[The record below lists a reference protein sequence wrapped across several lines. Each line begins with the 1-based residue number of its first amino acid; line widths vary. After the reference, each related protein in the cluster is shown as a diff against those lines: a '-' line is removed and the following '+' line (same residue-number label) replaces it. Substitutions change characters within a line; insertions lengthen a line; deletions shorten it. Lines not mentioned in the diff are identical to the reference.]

1 MFIEFTLIS
10 IHNQRILHSNHLVCI
25 WVLGLERP
33 LVARRRQHQRQLL
46 WERRQLQPFQRE
58 RVYGG
63 RTESREPSSG
73 GLNSSS
79 SSLRTC
85 FPPIA
90 SKVVPSLGICPF
102 RSNKGCVRYWLYY
115 YYSMHTATLTH
126 EPFKASNVVSGG
138 GYVMKHI
145 LACFN
150 LRPTYKSDDGLFTC
164 PIISAILHSAAAW
177 CWLVVS
183 IT

>member
-1 MFIEFTLIS
+1 MYLSSWIRKTS
-10 IHNQRILHSNHLVCI
+10 GRTSSSTPTPT
-25 WVLGLERP
+25 P
-33 LVARRRQHQRQLL
+33 LRTTATTTF
-46 WERRQLQPFQRE
+46 PKRE

>member
-1 MFIEFTLIS
+1 M
-10 IHNQRILHSNHLVCI
+10 
-25 WVLGLERP
+25 
-33 LVARRRQHQRQLL
+33 
-46 WERRQLQPFQRE
+46 
-58 RVYGG
+58 YGG

-145 LACFN
+145 LVLACFN
-150 LRPTYKSDDGLFTC
+150 LRPLYKSDGLFTC
-164 PIISAILHSAAAW
+164 SIISAILYCAAAW
-177 CWLVVS
+177 WYLLLRSTQDQGKCW
-183 IT
+183 IGNH